1 MEKIEAEITEGER
14 LDQEIQ
20 DKSED
25 LNKKKKSKS
34 KQTPIKESVTS
45 LLKKVTWLLWVGGLN
60 MCSRLK
66 NMRTKLRKRI
76 KN

>member
-1 MEKIEAEITEGER
+1 MEKIAEEIKQGEM

-20 DKSED
+20 EKTED

-45 LLKKVTWLLWVGGLN
+45 LLKKVNPLLLS
-60 MCSRLK
+60 MKS
-66 NMRTKLRKRI
+66 MAHI
-76 KN
+76 SPM